1 MRSRA
6 LMTHYIS
13 NRSEGNWIEGRGAME
28 VTILQL
34 EPEKTLGGLLGLV
47 VLDKILQG
55 LGLGGSLVEALLD
68 FLFQLSTFGPTISN

>member
-1 MRSRA
+1 
-6 LMTHYIS
+6 
-13 NRSEGNWIEGRGAME
+13 ME

-68 FLFQLSTFGPTISN
+68 FLFQLSTFGPTISH